1 MKTIKVLSLIT
12 MFFAAFALHGVSVV
26 TSNSWSSTIGFTPV
40 ADSAEV
46 AYDAFSS
53 ADVFAQ
59 ATVAGTPGTSV
70 FKRGH
75 WGAANANYWGD
86 PSKTA
91 QTFYLT
97 PESIGAGARW
107 RTLKSNANGNY
118 SFGNWSAINSTG
130 DELSISISQGVSFAR
145 QVGVQI
151 QGVNSFSSFRQN
163 ADSGELSLAVVPE
176 PSTYAL
182 IAGLVAF
189 LYIAIKRRNA

>member
-26 TSNSWSSTIGFTPV
+26 TNNSWSSTINFTTV
-40 ADSAEV
+40 ADGTEV
-46 AYDAFSS
+46 AYDAFNS

-75 WGAANANYWGD
+75 WASANPNYWGD
-86 PSKTA
+86 ASKTA

-97 PESIGAGARW
+97 PDSIGAGARW
-107 RTLKSNANGNY
+107 RTLKSNAAGSY
-118 SFGNWSAINSTG
+118 VFSGWSAIDSTG
-130 DELSISISQGVSFAR
+130 DELSLSISGVAFAR

-151 QGVNSFSSFRQN
+151 QGVNSFSSFKQN
-163 ADSGELSLAVVPE
+163 ADGGELSLAVVPE

-182 IAGLVAF
+182 LAGLVAF
-189 LYIAIKRRNA
+189 LYIASKRRNA